1 MGREFTALFDEW
13 SESYDRTVA
22 GEDVEYREVFEGY
35 DRILEAVA
43 ERVSG
48 TVVEFG
54 VGTGNLTEKLLKRSD
69 KVYGIEPSE
78 GMRREVSKRGLP
90 VEVLDGDFLEFPQLP
105 VQVDA
110 IVSTYAFHHLTDA
123 EKERAAAL
131 YSELLAPGGRVVFAD
146 TSFASAEERQEIEQ
160 NALDVG
166 FLNLYRDLR
175 TEYYTSL
182 EVLNKLFT
190 EHGFTV
196 SFTRLN
202 RYVWLLEA
210 VKLA

>member
-22 GEDVEYREVFEGY
+22 GEDAEYREVFAGY

-43 ERVSG
+43 ERARG
-48 TVVEFG
+48 IVVEFG

-78 GMRREVSKRGLP
+78 GMRREVLKRELP
-90 VEVLDGDFLEFPQLP
+90 IALLDGDFLEFPELP
-105 VQVDA
+105 ERVDS
-110 IVSTYAFHHLTDA
+110 IVSTYAFHHLTDE
-123 EKERAAAL
+123 EKDRAIAL
-131 YSELLAPGGRVVFAD
+131 YGEWLAPGARVVFAD
-146 TSFASAEERQEIEQ
+146 TSFASAEELHEIEQ
-160 NALDVG
+160 TALKEG
-166 FLNLYRDLR
+166 HLNLYRDLR

-190 EHGFTV
+190 KHGFSV

-202 RYVWLLEA
+202 RFVWLLEA

>member
-22 GEDVEYREVFEGY
+22 GEDEEYREVFARY
-35 DRILEAVA
+35 DYILESVA
-43 ERVSG
+43 EKVSG
-48 TVVEFG
+48 VVVEFG

-78 GMRREVSKRGLP
+78 GMRREVSKRKLP
-90 VEVLDGDFLEFPQLP
+90 IELLDGDFLEFPQLP
-105 VQVDA
+105 ARIDA

-123 EKERAAAL
+123 EKEQAIAL
-131 YSELLAPGGRVVFAD
+131 YSSLLAPGGRVVFAD
-146 TSFASAEERQEIEQ
+146 TSFANAEERHEIEQ
-160 NALDVG
+160 SALEAG
-166 FLNLYRDLR
+166 FLNLYQDLQ
-175 TEYYTSL
+175 TEYYTSI
-182 EVLNKLFT
+182 EILNKLFM
-190 EHGFTV
+190 EHGFKV

-210 VKLA
+210 VKLG

>member
-1 MGREFTALFDEW
+1 MGKEFIALFDEW

-43 ERVSG
+43 EKVSG

-54 VGTGNLTEKLLKRSD
+54 VGTGNLTEKLISRSN

-78 GMRREVSKRGLP
+78 GMRREVLKRELSM
-90 VEVLDGDFLEFPQLP
+90 ELLDGDFLEFPELP
-105 VQVDA
+105 VPIDV
-110 IVSTYAFHHLTDA
+110 IVSTYAFHHLTDV
-123 EKERAAAL
+123 EKEQAVAL
-131 YSELLAPGGRVVFAD
+131 YSNLLGPGGRVVFAD
-146 TSFASAEERQEIEQ
+146 TSFASAEERHEIEQ
-160 NALDVG
+160 SALEAG
-166 FLNLYRDLR
+166 FLNLYQDLR

-182 EVLNKLFT
+182 DILNTLFT
-190 EHGFTV
+190 EQGFTV

>member
-22 GEDVEYREVFEGY
+22 GDDVEYREAFAGY

-54 VGTGNLTEKLLKRSD
+54 VGTGNLTEKLLKRSN

-78 GMRREVSKRGLP
+78 GMRREVLKRGLA
-90 VEVLDGDFLEFPQLP
+90 VEVLDGDFLEFPELQGP
-105 VQVDA
+105 IDA
-110 IVSTYAFHHLTDA
+110 IVSTYAFHHLTDE
-123 EKERAAAL
+123 EKTKAAAL
-131 YSELLAPGGRVVFAD
+131 YSGLLAPGGRVVFAD

-160 NALDVG
+160 SALDAG
-166 FLNLYRDLR
+166 YLNLYRDLR

-182 EVLNKLFT
+182 EILNKLFT
-190 EHGFTV
+190 EQGFSV
-196 SFTRLN
+196 GFTRLN

>member
-22 GEDVEYREVFEGY
+22 GEDVEYREVFAGY

-48 TVVEFG
+48 TIVEFG

-90 VEVLDGDFLEFPQLP
+90 IRLLDGDFLEFPELP
-105 VQVDA
+105 ERIDA

-123 EKERAAAL
+123 EKDQAIAL
-131 YSELLAPGGRVVFAD
+131 YSQLLAPGGRVVFAD
-146 TSFASAEERQEIEQ
+146 TSFANAEERHEIEQ
-160 NALDVG
+160 SALEAG
-166 FLNLYRDLR
+166 FPNLYNDLR

-182 EVLNKLFT
+182 DVLNKLFT
-190 EHGFTV
+190 NHGFTV
-196 SFTRLN
+196 GFTRLN

>member
-54 VGTGNLTEKLLKRSD
+54 VGTGNLTEKLLAKSD

-78 GMRREVSKRGLP
+78 GMRREVLKRELP
-90 VEVLDGDFLEFPQLP
+90 MELLDGDFLEFPALP
-105 VQVDA
+105 SSIDA
-110 IVSTYAFHHLTDA
+110 IVSTYAFHHLTDV
-123 EKERAAAL
+123 EKERAVAL
-131 YSELLAPGGRVVFAD
+131 YSQLLAPGGRVVFAD
-146 TSFASAEERQEIEQ
+146 TSFASAEERHEIEQ
-160 NALDVG
+160 SALEAG
-166 FLNLYRDLR
+166 FLNLYQDLR

-182 EVLNKLFT
+182 EILNKLFM

-202 RYVWLLEA
+202 RFVWLLEA

>member
-22 GEDVEYREVFEGY
+22 GEDVEYREVFAGY

-48 TVVEFG
+48 TIVEFG

-78 GMRREVSKRGLP
+78 GMRREVSKRELP
-90 VEVLDGDFLEFPQLP
+90 IRLLDGDFLDFPELP
-105 VQVDA
+105 ERMDA
-110 IVSTYAFHHLTDA
+110 IVSTYAFHHLTDT
-123 EKERAAAL
+123 EKDQAIAL
-131 YSELLAPGGRVVFAD
+131 YSQLLAPGGRVVFAD
-146 TSFASAEERQEIEQ
+146 TSFASAEERHQIEQ
-160 NALDVG
+160 TALEAG
-166 FLNLYRDLR
+166 FLNLYQDLR

-182 EVLNKLFT
+182 DVLNKLFT
-190 EHGFTV
+190 NHGFTV

>member
-22 GEDVEYREVFEGY
+22 GEDVEYREVFAGY

-54 VGTGNLTEKLLKRSD
+54 VGTGNLTEKLLKVSE
-69 KVYGIEPSE
+69 KVFGIEPSE
-78 GMRREVSKRGLP
+78 GMRREVLKRGLP
-90 VEVLDGDFLEFPQLP
+90 IKLLDGDFLEFPQLP
-105 VQVDA
+105 VRIDA

-123 EKERAAAL
+123 EKERAIAL
-131 YSELLAPGGRVVFAD
+131 YSSLLAPGGRVVFAD

-160 NALDVG
+160 SALDAG
-166 FLNLYRDLR
+166 FLNLYQDLR

-182 EVLNKLFT
+182 EILNKLFM
-190 EHGFTV
+190 EQGFTV

-210 VKLA
+210 VKLG

>member
-1 MGREFTALFDEW
+1 M
-13 SESYDRTVA
+13 
-22 GEDVEYREVFEGY
+22 EYREVFAGY

-48 TVVEFG
+48 TIVEFG

-78 GMRREVSKRGLP
+78 GMRREVSKRELP
-90 VEVLDGDFLEFPQLP
+90 IRLLDGDFLDFPELP
-105 VQVDA
+105 ERMDA
-110 IVSTYAFHHLTDA
+110 IVSTYAFHHLTDT
-123 EKERAAAL
+123 EKDQAIAL
-131 YSELLAPGGRVVFAD
+131 YSQLLAPGGRVVFAD
-146 TSFASAEERQEIEQ
+146 TSFASAEERHQIEQ
-160 NALDVG
+160 TALEAG
-166 FLNLYRDLR
+166 FLNLYQDLR

-182 EVLNKLFT
+182 DVLNKLFT
-190 EHGFTV
+190 NHGFTV

>member
-22 GEDVEYREVFEGY
+22 GEDVEYREVFAGY

-48 TVVEFG
+48 TIVEFG

-78 GMRREVSKRGLP
+78 GMRREVSKRELP
-90 VEVLDGDFLEFPQLP
+90 IRLLDGDFLEFPDLP
-105 VQVDA
+105 ERMDA
-110 IVSTYAFHHLTDA
+110 IVSTYAFHHLTDT
-123 EKERAAAL
+123 EKDQAIAL
-131 YSELLAPGGRVVFAD
+131 YSRLLEPGGRVVFAD
-146 TSFASAEERQEIEQ
+146 TSFASTEERNEIEQ
-160 NALDVG
+160 SALKAG
-166 FLNLYRDLR
+166 FLNLYQDLR

-182 EVLNKLFT
+182 DVLNKLFT
-190 EHGFTV
+190 NHGFTV

-202 RYVWLLEA
+202 RYVWMLEA

>member
-22 GEDVEYREVFEGY
+22 GEDVEYREVFAGY

-48 TVVEFG
+48 TIVEFG

-78 GMRREVSKRGLP
+78 GMRREVSKRELP
-90 VEVLDGDFLEFPQLP
+90 IRLLDGDFLDFPELP
-105 VQVDA
+105 ERMDA
-110 IVSTYAFHHLTDA
+110 IVSTYAFHHLTDT
-123 EKERAAAL
+123 EKDQAIAL
-131 YSELLAPGGRVVFAD
+131 YSQLLAPGGRVVFAD
-146 TSFASAEERQEIEQ
+146 TSFANAEERYEIEQ
-160 NALDVG
+160 SALEAG
-166 FLNLYRDLR
+166 FLNLYQDLR

-182 EVLNKLFT
+182 DVLNKLFT
-190 EHGFTV
+190 NHGFTV